1 MTSMAS
7 VQIFFLGFGF
17 DACGQCTFD
26 IAIFLDMR
34 VYSWFLRFF
43 SIEKKTKGKN
53 GNKSNEESKRS
64 RENRCDVM

>member
-26 IAIFLDMR
+26 IAIFF
-34 VYSWFLRFF
+34 VYACVLVVFAIPFHR
-43 SIEKKTKGKN
+43 KKDEGK
-53 GNKSNEESKRS
+53 KR
-64 RENRCDVM
+64 